1 MPPQCA
7 VYGACLFNSLVALWM
22 VMFFQCRR
30 ERDLRFLCF
39 LAELIGLSYVIVVVS
54 MLKRIESAPCAS
66 HPSV

>member
-1 MPPQCA
+1 
-7 VYGACLFNSLVALWM
+7 
-22 VMFFQCRR
+22 MFFQCRR